1 MPSLPLAVRLE
12 LFSDYQSSDLG
23 KRVSDLAWLS
33 QYVPVSP
40 TVVLPVATLEKI
52 LISAHGVLQLQTL
65 LKRNKKPETIQADIH
80 RFFDSLQI
88 PKSIVTLVHTEYADY
103 FKRQPVRIQPSSDQ
117 FSATV
122 RTAQGEVE
130 VLLAIKRLWS
140 ELVFAACKSK
150 TVKNSLAPTG
160 ILIQAVPEAKIG
172 GYIASHHI
180 GGLHKSCI
188 VISAGKTRGQIQESA
203 PEQYQVDIRSM
214 AVVVRPTQKQLPR
227 AAKQP
232 QLTLLSDGEC
242 RQLTNLAAP
251 AFRQSLQPMA
261 FQWHKTTSG
270 FVFSE
275 LLNPNSQKLKH
286 SSALPRAISATKL
299 FVTSNSIT
307 KLAAAAPLVDGLGP
321 IYSQYLV
328 HSSGIHPLGALR
340 HPEALAVLKQN
351 IRRSLFELATTKPGA
366 PIFYTLYSANPE
378 LRKQLLYSETEEPL
392 ASELGN
398 ISGSEFLLS
407 FPRWLK
413 FELETLK
420 ELITESPM
428 NLQVIL
434 PEIKTPEEITRM
446 RTAIRQS
453 GLSSLPSVKIWIE
466 VATPAMVSSLHLFPL
481 ENIAGIVLNI
491 NHLLP
496 RTTGLTPM
504 QLQDPRRADLGQ
516 AIAQDA
522 CTLLARQ
529 LQTHFATVELSVLV
543 VATHLQPMLARK
555 IVGLGWMGISTTPEN
570 VLTVRS
576 AVQAAERLI
585 IEHKL

>member
-1 MPSLPLAVRLE
+1 MSSLPLAVRLE
-12 LFSDYQSSDLG
+12 LFSDYQSSNLG
-23 KRVSDLAWLS
+23 KRVTDLAWLF
-33 QYVPVSP
+33 QYVPVPP
-40 TVVLPVATLEKI
+40 TVVLPIATLEKI
-52 LISAHGVLQLQTL
+52 LISAHGVLKLQTL
-65 LKRNKKPETIQADIH
+65 LKQNRGTETSQADIH

-88 PKSIVTLVHTEYADY
+88 PKSIVSLVHAEYADY
-103 FKRQPVRIQPSSDQ
+103 FKRQPVRILPSSDQ
-117 FSATV
+117 FSATI
-122 RTAQGEVE
+122 RTVHGEVE
-130 VLLAIKRLWS
+130 VLLTIKQLWS
-140 ELVFAACKSK
+140 ELVFAAYKSK
-150 TVKNSLAPTG
+150 GVKNSIAPAG
-160 ILIQAVPEAKIG
+160 ILIQAVPEAKMS

-180 GGLHKSCI
+180 GGLHKSCV
-188 VISAGKTRGQIQESA
+188 VISAEKVGKRSDSA
-203 PEQYQVDIRSM
+203 PPEQYQVDVRSM
-214 AVVVRPTQKQLPR
+214 AVVVRPTQKQLLR
-227 AAKQP
+227 AAKHP
-232 QLTLLSDGEC
+232 QLTLLSDADC

-251 AFRQSLQPMA
+251 AFRQSLKPLA
-261 FQWHKTTSG
+261 FQWQKTPTG

-275 LLNPNSQKLKH
+275 LLNPNSQELKH
-286 SSALPRAISATKL
+286 SSASPRVLSATKL
-299 FVTSNSIT
+299 FATSNSIT
-307 KLAAAAPLVDGLGP
+307 KLAATAPLVDGLGP
-321 IYSQYLV
+321 VYSQYLV

-340 HPEALAVLKQN
+340 HPEALSVLKQN
-351 IRRSLFELATTKPGA
+351 IRRSLFELATTKPGS
-366 PIFYTLYSANPE
+366 PIFYSLYSANPQ

-392 ASELGN
+392 ASELGT

-407 FPRWLK
+407 FPRWLN

-420 ELITESPM
+420 ELVTESPM
-428 NLQVIL
+428 NLELIL
-434 PEIKTPEEITRM
+434 PEIKTPEEIARM

-496 RTTGLTPM
+496 RLTGLTSM
-504 QLQDPRRADLGQ
+504 QLQQPRLAELGQ

-529 LQTHFATVELSVLV
+529 LQTHFATVEMSVLV
-543 VATHLQPMLARK
+543 VATHLQPMLTRK

-576 AVQAAERLI
+576 AVQTAERLI